1 MSTASSGASA
11 DGAVP
16 VSVVIPCYNAQFTL
30 RRALASVAA
39 QSARV
44 LEVIA
49 VDDASTD
56 GTGALLATLQAEH
69 RAHWLKVIRLERNGG
84 VAAARNAGWDAA
96 AGECVAFL
104 DADDIWHPDKVAIQ
118 HQVMRS
124 RPDAALSAHL
134 HTIESAS
141 PPAGP
146 ARISEVRAQDL
157 LWRNRFVTPSVM
169 VRRSLGARFR
179 REQRHMEDHLL
190 WMQLA
195 LSGHKILLIERPLA
209 TLFKAPFGAA
219 GLSAQLVSMERAELG
234 NYGLLWREGRI
245 GFGKLAVLSAWSA
258 AKFVRRLAI
267 VGLRRLSA

>member
-16 VSVVIPCYNAQFTL
+16 VSVVIPCYNAQSTL

-39 QSARV
+39 QSVSV

-56 GTGALLATLQAEH
+56 GTGALLRELQDQYGP
-69 RAHWLKVIRLERNGG
+69 RWLKVVSFERNQG
-84 VAAARNAGWDAA
+84 ASMARNAGWDAA
-96 AGECVAFL
+96 AGEYVAFL
-104 DADDIWHPDKVAIQ
+104 DADDTWDPAKVALQ
-118 HQVMRS
+118 YRVMCG

-134 HTIESAS
+134 HTIEAPPS
-141 PPAGP
+141 PVGEV
-146 ARISEVRAQDL
+146 RISEVRPEDL

-169 VRRSLGARFR
+169 IRRGISVRFR
-179 REQRHMEDHLL
+179 NGQRYMEDHLL

-195 LSGHKILLIERPLA
+195 FAGQKILLIELPLA
-209 TLFKAPFGAA
+209 TLYKPAFRTT
-219 GLSAQLVSMERAELG
+219 GLSSNLISMERAELG
-234 NYGLLWREGRI
+234 NYRLLWREGRI
-245 GFGKLAVLSAWSA
+245 GAGKLAVLSAWSA

-267 VGLRRLSA
+267 VGLTRLSA

>member
-16 VSVVIPCYNAQFTL
+16 VSVVIPCYNAQSTL

-39 QSARV
+39 QSAPV

-56 GTGALLATLQAEH
+56 GTGALLAALQADH
-69 RAHWLKVIRLERNGG
+69 GAHWLKVIRLERNRGA
-84 VAAARNAGWDAA
+84 AAARNAGWDAA
-96 AGECVAFL
+96 RGEYVAFL
-104 DADDIWHPDKVAIQ
+104 DADDTWAQAKVAIQ
-118 HQVMRS
+118 YQVMQT
-124 RPDAALSAHL
+124 RPDAAIAGHL
-134 HTIESAS
+134 HTIGA
-141 PPAGP
+141 P
-146 ARISEVRAQDL
+146 ARASTEIRVSEVQPADL

-169 VRRSLGARFR
+169 VRRDIGARFR
-179 REQRHMEDHLL
+179 AGQRHMEDHLL

-195 LSGHKILLIERPLA
+195 LSGHKILLIQLALA
-209 TLFKAPFGAA
+209 TLYKESYGAA
-219 GLSAQLVSMERAELG
+219 GLSADLISMERAELG
-234 NYGLLWREGRI
+234 NYRVLWREGRI
-245 GFGKLAVLSAWSA
+245 GAGRLAVLSAWSA